1 MTTPVRM
8 LINQLLEF
16 DHFGSRQAA
25 SLHADEI
32 SPDHPGRL
40 PDKKQQVPQ
49 KMKLTKPSSGLRLSA
64 KYVHDGYQI
73 FVTLGVPACGF
84 SGRLC
89 PESDRAAGMPPELAG
104 GDA

>member
-49 KMKLTKPSSGLRLSA
+49 KMKLTNPSSGLRLSA
-64 KYVHDGYQI
+64 KFVHDGYQI
-73 FVTLGVPACGF
+73 FVTLGGTPALRDSWRDCATR
-84 SGRLC
+84 SLEYIS
-89 PESDRAAGMPPELAG
+89 PTPLA
-104 GDA
+104 

>member
-73 FVTLGVPACGF
+73 FVTLGVSPALLGWRARRPPHCLPVHEI
-84 SGRLC
+84 GR
-89 PESDRAAGMPPELAG
+89 AH
-104 GDA
+104 

>member
-73 FVTLGVPACGF
+73 FVTLAEDGCATPDGCATWQPLHF
-84 SGRLC
+84 QSSR
-89 PESDRAAGMPPELAG
+89 RAH
-104 GDA
+104 